1 MERHRLGP
9 TDNAPLIR
17 PTQLTA
23 LLHDIF
29 YASDKMGILQG
40 HDNFDIDRA
49 VGQLANLF
57 WNIFDA

>member
-1 MERHRLGP
+1 MERHRLHQ
-9 TDNAPLIR
+9 TDNAPVIR

-29 YASDKMGILQG
+29 YASDKMGLLQRQ
-40 HDNFDIDRA
+40 DNFDVDRA
-49 VGQLANLF
+49 AHQLANLL

>member
-1 MERHRLGP
+1 MERHRLH
-9 TDNAPLIR
+9 NAPVIR

-29 YASDKMGILQG
+29 YASDKMGMFQG
-40 HDNFDIDRA
+40 QDNFDIDRA
-49 VGQLANLF
+49 VGQLSNLF

>member
-1 MERHRLGP
+1 MDRHRLHQ
-9 TDNAPLIR
+9 TDNAPVIR

-23 LLHDIF
+23 LIHDIF
-29 YASDKMGILQG
+29 YASDKMGLLQG
-40 HDNFDIDRA
+40 DENFDIDRV